1 MEEALVLL
9 GSKKISR
16 SGAGTAG
23 IIVFLCIIG
32 VLMVIPF
39 VYTLLQS
46 LKPIEEIY
54 IFPPRFWVTK
64 PTLRNFSNLFK
75 LTSDLWVP
83 FSRYLFNSVFVS
95 AICTGMQVVFA
106 SMAAYPLSKHE
117 FRGKGFI
124 FNLVVIA
131 LLFTGEVVFLP
142 QYIMIAGMKLI
153 DSHLALILPSVAYP
167 LGLYLMRQNM
177 LGFPDS
183 VIEAA
188 RIDGAPERFVFWRV
202 VMPNMKPVWMT
213 MIVFSFG
220 TMWSRSDTSYIYS
233 EQLKALPTLLNQIS
247 ASGVARAGVGAAA
260 TVILMIPPIL
270 IFLLTQSKV
279 IETMTNSGLKE

>member
-1 MEEALVLL
+1 MVLL

-220 TMWSRSDTSYIYS
+220 AMWSRSDTSYIYS

>member
-32 VLMVIPF
+32 VLMAIPF

-95 AICTGMQVVFA
+95 AICTGLQVVFA

-220 TMWSRSDTSYIYS
+220 AMWSRSDTSYIYS

-279 IETMTNSGLKE
+279 IETMANSGLKE

>member
-220 TMWSRSDTSYIYS
+220 AMWSRSDTSYIYS

>member
-1 MEEALVLL
+1 
-9 GSKKISR
+9 
-16 SGAGTAG
+16 
-23 IIVFLCIIG
+23 
-32 VLMVIPF
+32 
-39 VYTLLQS
+39 
-46 LKPIEEIY
+46 
-54 IFPPRFWVTK
+54 
-64 PTLRNFSNLFK
+64 
-75 LTSDLWVP
+75 
-83 FSRYLFNSVFVS
+83 
-95 AICTGMQVVFA
+95 MQVVFA

-220 TMWSRSDTSYIYS
+220 AMWSRSDTSYIYF